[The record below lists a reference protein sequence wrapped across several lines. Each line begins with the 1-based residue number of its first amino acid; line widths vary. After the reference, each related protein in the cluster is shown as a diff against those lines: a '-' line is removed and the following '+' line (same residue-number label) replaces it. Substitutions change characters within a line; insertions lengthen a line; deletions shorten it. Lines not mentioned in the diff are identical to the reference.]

1 MAAEKET
8 GSDSFNINEFIV
20 STEPKPQPPIDR
32 NGEDIPLNPGE
43 QAEEAHKE
51 ELRAQIRTIE
61 EEITTL
67 KQALARKENQLADLK
82 RELGITAWSQIKEGL
97 GNTYHGVQQSRA
109 YQKTSESLKDLNEKI
124 VHSEAYNKLSQGASA
139 TKVVLVDAS
148 EKTVSAV
155 KTASSATAKK
165 LGEIRQSN
173 SFQSFESKLY
183 STTAAIKFKML
194 GGPPKNK
201 PQQQQT
207 EE

>member
-109 YQKTSESLKDLNEKI
+109 Y
-124 VHSEAYNKLSQGASA
+124 NKLSQGASA

-183 STTAAIKFKML
+183 STTAAIKDKVV
-194 GGPPKNK
+194 GPKQSSFDEVLDESAKAEKELDTKEKTPEHVV
-201 PQQQQT
+201 P
-207 EE
+207 